1 MAAQLDILA
10 LEPFYGGPRRAM
22 LNAIRRCSR
31 HRWTILKLPP
41 RRMERRLAAAAN
53 WFAEQLCRHFTGDID
68 VLFTSEA
75 MNLSS
80 LVRLVPELAKRPAV
94 VYFHDNQLPDVASK
108 QDGPFDLINL
118 TTAHAATEIW
128 FNSNYHLRTFLARA
142 QALVA
147 RHPELEAT
155 DSLRA
160 VSSKAFIVAPPTD
173 LTFTA
178 GVRAYRQP
186 PRDAH
191 TIFVETRNADVKLL
205 NAALDILS
213 QKRNFKLITVGPVDR
228 LSDKWQ
234 RSTVREADEVAQVV
248 GMLESQVFLSVKPA
262 ANFDYLFIRGMLA
275 GCHPMVPNTGMYHEI
290 LPESMVDAGMF
301 LPTPEGLATKL
312 SAALDNAEFAAQPPD
327 WRRPFARLDAITAAR
342 HIDERFDQ
350 MARARI
356 SAA

>member
-1 MAAQLDILA
+1 
-10 LEPFYGGPRRAM
+10 
-22 LNAIRRCSR
+22 
-31 HRWTILKLPP
+31 
-41 RRMERRLAAAAN
+41 
-53 WFAEQLCRHFTGDID
+53 
-68 VLFTSEA
+68 
-75 MNLSS
+75 
-80 LVRLVPELAKRPAV
+80 
-94 VYFHDNQLPDVASK
+94 
-108 QDGPFDLINL
+108 
-118 TTAHAATEIW
+118 
-128 FNSNYHLRTFLARA
+128 
-142 QALVA
+142 
-147 RHPELEAT
+147 
-155 DSLRA
+155 
-160 VSSKAFIVAPPTD
+160 
-173 LTFTA
+173 
-178 GVRAYRQP
+178 
-186 PRDAH
+186 
-191 TIFVETRNADVKLL
+191 ADVKLL